1 MNLEQ
6 LRARYGDLQNQIDSV
21 TAAAEAR
28 EGGLTAEDYETIKGL
43 LDQQDA
49 VKAQIET
56 AERMEAQATQSA
68 TTVPA
73 APDGSAIQ
81 VQGLAAEAE
90 AYSLGEYLQDIHRI
104 AKANKNG
111 SSLELPR
118 VAVYQKKVMAEIKK
132 TFKNAPTGSNEGI
145 GSEGGF
151 LVGEDMVAGI
161 WNRVYNNNQVISRCT
176 QRTISSG
183 ANSMKV
189 NGFDESSRADG
200 SRHGGIRGYW
210 LAEAAEKTA
219 SRPKWRQME
228 FILKKLAVLYYAT
241 DELLLDATFLQQEVE
256 DAVTDELAF
265 KVQDALVNGNGAGK
279 PLGILTSP
287 ALVSQAKETGQT
299 AATIVYN
306 NITKMWS
313 RRWAGQASDY
323 VWLTNTDTFP
333 ELANLNLA
341 VGTGGAPAFMPA
353 NGLAG
358 QPFNTLMGRPI
369 IEIEQCPTL
378 GTVGD
383 IILADLS
390 QYAIAEKGGI
400 QAAMS
405 IHVQFIYDETVFR
418 WVVRI
423 DGMPLWNS
431 ALTPFKGSST
441 KSAFVAL
448 ATRS

>member
-1 MNLEQ
+1 M
-6 LRARYGDLQNQIDSV
+6 
-21 TAAAEAR
+21 
-28 EGGLTAEDYETIKGL
+28 
-43 LDQQDA
+43 
-49 VKAQIET
+49 
-56 AERMEAQATQSA
+56 
-68 TTVPA
+68 
-73 APDGSAIQ
+73 
-81 VQGLAAEAE
+81 
-90 AYSLGEYLQDIHRI
+90 
-104 AKANKNG
+104 
-111 SSLELPR
+111 PR

-132 TFKNAPTGSNEGI
+132 TFKNAPTGGNEGI